1 MTKHRIFNVCSLLA
15 IIACLF
21 VLIWMPAP
29 SVDYVSAAAQQAAQ
43 EQAAALRKEKA
54 EVAINNEGSK

>member
-1 MTKHRIFNVCSLLA
+1 MTKHRIFNTCGLLA

-29 SVDYVSAAAQQAAQ
+29 STDYASAAAQQAAQ
-43 EQAAALRKEKA
+43 EQAAAMRKERA
-54 EVAINNEGSK
+54 EVAVNGDQK